1 MQQGHA
7 VSAATPGWG
16 SNDGRMMVLPRTASA
31 GLDPQPGNACEG
43 CSRHPPTA
51 DPNAVPYPHGPDTRS
66 VTIPSAAPTGLQHH
80 GPQAQPSNSVAKSP
94 LILQTD
100 ASWGPVTHQ
109 ALQLRGPADQQ
120 TRQVDRQGHGCGG
133 GRDQGKLGKGPDPA
147 PTSGELPK
155 CAGQEGRLQ
164 IQADPVRNLSSP

>member
-51 DPNAVPYPHGPDTRS
+51 DPNAVPHPHGPDTRS

-133 GRDQGKLGKGPDPA
+133 ARDQGKLGKGPDPA